1 MNTHDPLTTL
11 TSSRAMPQ
19 RYGLLSREELIQMV
33 AREIRGAWQ
42 GSDAAVDAAL
52 VAAFAT
58 LAPDVPKPVDDFNT

>member
-42 GSDAAVDAAL
+42 GSDAAVDAA
-52 VAAFAT
+52 FAT